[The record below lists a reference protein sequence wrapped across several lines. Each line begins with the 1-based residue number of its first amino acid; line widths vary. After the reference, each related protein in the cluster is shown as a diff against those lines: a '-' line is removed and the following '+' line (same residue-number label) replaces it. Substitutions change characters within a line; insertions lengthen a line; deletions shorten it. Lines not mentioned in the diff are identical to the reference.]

1 MSCLSSTVR
10 TEKEAELAKYIARL
24 AKYEAALDSALDSG
38 LESYRFDSGEGSQQA
53 KLMSTDKLEKGIGFL
68 QSRINRLRGELRG
81 TGVMTT
87 NMRRRH

>member
-1 MSCLSSTVR
+1 MSCLSTTTR
-10 TEKEAELAKYIARL
+10 TEKEAELAKHIARL
-24 AKYEAALDSALDSG
+24 ARYEAALDSALDSG

-53 KLMSTDKLEKGIGFL
+53 KMLSIDKLEKNIGFL

>member
-1 MSCLSSTVR
+1 MSCLSTTVKA
-10 TEKEAELAKYIARL
+10 EKEAELAKYIARL
-24 AKYEAALDSALDSG
+24 ARYETALDSALESG

-53 KLMSTDKLEKGIGFL
+53 KLMSVDKLEKQIGFL

-87 NMRRRH
+87 NMRRCH

>member
-1 MSCLSSTVR
+1 MTCLSTTIR
-10 TEKEAELAKYIARL
+10 AEKEAELAKYIARL
-24 AKYEAALDSALDSG
+24 AKYEAALDSALESG

-68 QSRINRLRGELRG
+68 QSRINRLSGELRG
-81 TGVMTT
+81 TGVMTM

>member
-1 MSCLSSTVR
+1 MSCISSTVKA
-10 TEKEAELAKYIARL
+10 EKEAELAKYIARL
-24 AKYEAALDSALDSG
+24 AIYEAALDSALDSG

>member
-10 TEKEAELAKYIARL
+10 AEKEAELADYVARL
-24 AKYEAALDSALDSG
+24 ARYKTALDATLDAG

-53 KLMSTDKLEKGIGFL
+53 KMMSVDKLEKNIGFI

>member
-1 MSCLSSTVR
+1 MSCLSTTVR
-10 TEKEAELAKYIARL
+10 AEKEAELAKYIARL

-68 QSRINRLRGELRG
+68 QSRINRLSGELRG